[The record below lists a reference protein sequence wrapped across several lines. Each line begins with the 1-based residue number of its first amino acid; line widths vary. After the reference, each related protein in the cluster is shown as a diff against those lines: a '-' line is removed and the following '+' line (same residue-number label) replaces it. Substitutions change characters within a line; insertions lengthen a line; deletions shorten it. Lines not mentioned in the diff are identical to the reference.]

1 MRSSRSR
8 QVDHMDEIALATL
21 LASTLRLSTPL
32 ILCALAGTLCERA
45 GVIDLGLEGKML
57 LCAFA
62 AGSAGAL
69 SGSLVLALL
78 AALVVG
84 IALSLLHGWGCVS
97 HRGDQVVMGMA
108 ITMTAAGLTVVLGI
122 AWFHQGGQTPPL
134 TDAARLA
141 PLFTDASNTLRT
153 VPYIGTVLALGLLGH
168 HALVYAAIAAVP
180 AVWWLLYRT
189 RFGLR
194 LRAAGENPAMV
205 DAAGVSVLTLRYQAL
220 VLNGVFSALAGACLV
235 LAQNPSFV
243 PHMTA
248 GRGYMA
254 LAAMIF
260 GKWHPVGAFWACLLF
275 GFLDASAI
283 RLQGAPLPLI
293 GHVPVQAIQ
302 ALPYVLTVVL
312 LAGFI
317 GRSRA
322 PKALGIPYLKER

>member
-1 MRSSRSR
+1 MNLRRIVTIVWILGSR
-8 QVDHMDEIALATL
+8 
-21 LASTLRLSTPL
+21 ASG
-32 ILCALAGTLCERA
+32 ALAGVLSERS

-57 LCAFA
+57 LAAFA
-62 AGSAGAL
+62 AGSVGAV
-69 SGSLVLALL
+69 SGSMALALL
-78 AALVVG
+78 AALIVG
-84 IALSLLHGWGCVS
+84 VALSMLHGYACVS

-122 AWFHQGGQTPPL
+122 AWFKQGGQTPALP
-134 TDAARLA
+134 DAVRLA
-141 PLFTDASNTLRT
+141 PWFGSAAAALAD
-153 VPYIGTVLALGLLGH
+153 VPWVGKVIGLGLLGH
-168 HALVYAAIAAVP
+168 NAFVYLSLALVP
-180 AVWWLLYRT
+180 AVWWLLFRT

-205 DAAGVSVLTLRYQAL
+205 DAAGVSILRLRYLAL
-220 VLNGVFSALAGACLV
+220 AGNGVLAALAGAYLV
-235 LAQNPSFV
+235 LAQNPGFI

-260 GKWHPVGAFWACLLF
+260 GKWHPVGALWACLLF

-283 RLQGAPLPLI
+283 RLQGAPLPLV
-293 GHVPVQAIQ
+293 GAVPVQLIQ
-302 ALPYVLTVVL
+302 ALPYLMTVVL

-322 PKALGIPYLKER
+322 PKALGVPYVKER